1 MESGSNEVGGSVA
14 EGFTCEVEGSASILF
29 EDKPYRSACEGL
41 DFYGE
46 HEGKRYCVRKR
57 KTILGRF

>member
-1 MESGSNEVGGSVA
+1 MA